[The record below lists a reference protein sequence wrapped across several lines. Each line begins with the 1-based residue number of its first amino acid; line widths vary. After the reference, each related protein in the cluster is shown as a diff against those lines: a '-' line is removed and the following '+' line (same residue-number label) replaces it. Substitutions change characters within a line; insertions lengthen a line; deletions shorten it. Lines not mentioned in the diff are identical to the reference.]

1 MVTEWIAGSGPAIT
15 GWKATGFRGTT
26 MDLMLDDKVALV
38 CGASQG
44 LGLAIAQALAAE
56 GTAVA
61 LLARNADKLEAEAG
75 AIRQSGGR
83 AMAVAAD
90 LGDWASVAEA
100 LASVRRDFGDPDILV
115 NNSGPPPPVDVT
127 EVDPELWR
135 AQFEAMVLT
144 LMRLTE
150 AVLPAMRQRGFGRIL
165 TVASTSIIEPIPRL
179 AISNALRAA
188 LALWMKTLAGQVAG
202 DGVTV
207 NLVLPGSFATAR
219 LASMNRMAAEA
230 QGIPEDEVAARAT
243 AAIPAGR
250 YGRPGEFADMAAF
263 LASPRAAY
271 VTGTAI
277 RIDGGNMRSL

>member
-1 MVTEWIAGSGPAIT
+1 
-15 GWKATGFRGTT
+15 

-56 GTAVA
+56 GAAVA
-61 LLARNADKLEAEAG
+61 LLARDAARLEAEAG
-75 AIRQSGGR
+75 AIRQNGGR
-83 AMAVAAD
+83 ALAVPAD

-100 LASVRRDFGDPDILV
+100 LATARREFGDPDILV

-127 EVDPELWR
+127 KVDPELWR

-150 AVLPAMRQRGFGRIL
+150 AVLPAMRHRRFGRIL
-165 TVASTSIIEPIPRL
+165 TVASTTIIEPLPNL
-179 AISNALRAA
+179 ALSNALRAA
-188 LALWMKTLAGQVAG
+188 LAMWMKTLAGEVAA

-219 LASMNRMAAEA
+219 LESMNRMAAEA
-230 QGIPEDEVAARAT
+230 EGRSEVEIAAQAT

-250 YGRPGEFADMAAF
+250 FGRPSEFADVTAF

-271 VTGTAI
+271 VTGTMI
-277 RIDGGNMRSL
+277 RIDGGLTGVL

>member
-1 MVTEWIAGSGPAIT
+1 
-15 GWKATGFRGTT
+15 

-44 LGLAIAQALAAE
+44 LGLAIAKGLAAE
-56 GTAVA
+56 GAAVA

-75 AIRQSGGR
+75 AIRQAGGR
-83 AMAVAAD
+83 AMAAPAD
-90 LGDWASVAEA
+90 LGDWDSVARALEA
-100 LASVRRDFGDPDILV
+100 VRREFGEPDILV

-127 EVDPELWR
+127 KVEPDLWR
-135 AQFEAMVLT
+135 AQFEAMMLT

-150 AVLPAMRQRGFGRIL
+150 AVLPEMRRQGFGRIL
-165 TVASTSIIEPIPRL
+165 TVASTSIVEPIPAL
-179 AISNALRAA
+179 AISNALRAG

-219 LASMNRMAAEA
+219 LDSMNARKAEA
-230 QGIPEDEVAARAT
+230 EGIPVEDLAARAS

-250 YGRPGEFADMAAF
+250 YGRPDEFADITTF
-263 LASPRAAY
+263 LASPRAGY
-271 VTGTAI
+271 VTGTAV
-277 RIDGGNMRSL
+277 RIDGGNTGSL

>member
-1 MVTEWIAGSGPAIT
+1 MSAIVAGAL
-15 GWKATGFRGTT
+15 RGAT

-44 LGLAIAQALAAE
+44 LGAAIAQALAAE
-56 GTAVA
+56 GAAVA
-61 LLARNADKLEAEAG
+61 LLARNAGKLETEAS
-75 AIRQSGGR
+75 AIRDKGGR

-100 LASVRRDFGDPDILV
+100 LATVRRDFGDPDILI

-127 EVDPELWR
+127 QVDPDLWR
-135 AQFEAMVLT
+135 AQFEAMVLS

-150 AVLPAMRQRGFGRIL
+150 SVLPAMRQRRFGRIL
-165 TVASTSIIEPIPRL
+165 TVASTSIIQPIPNL

-219 LASMNRMAAEA
+219 LESMNRMAAEA
-230 QGIPEDEVAARAT
+230 KGLSVDEVAARAT

-250 YGRPGEFADMAAF
+250 YGRPSEFADMTVF
-263 LASPRAAY
+263 LASPRAGY
-271 VTGTAI
+271 VTGTTI
-277 RIDGGNMRSL
+277 RIDGGNTGVL

>member
-1 MVTEWIAGSGPAIT
+1 
-15 GWKATGFRGTT
+15 

-56 GTAVA
+56 GAAVA
-61 LLARNADKLEAEAG
+61 LLARNRARLEAEAG
-75 AIRQSGGR
+75 AIRQKGGR

-90 LGDWASVAEA
+90 LSDWASVAEA
-100 LASVRRDFGDPDILV
+100 LGDVRRDFGDPDILI

-127 EVDPELWR
+127 KVDPELWR
-135 AQFEAMVLT
+135 SQFEAMVLT

-150 AVLPAMRQRGFGRIL
+150 AVLPAMRRRGFGRIL
-165 TVASTSIIEPIPRL
+165 TVASTSIVEPIPDL

-207 NLVLPGSFATAR
+207 NLVLPGSFTTAR
-219 LASMNRMAAEA
+219 LESMNRKAAAA
-230 QGIPEDEVAARAT
+230 QGVSVDEFAARST

-250 YGRPGEFADMAAF
+250 YGRPSEFADVTAF

-271 VTGTAI
+271 VTGTTV
-277 RIDGGNMRSL
+277 RIDGGSTGVL

>member
-1 MVTEWIAGSGPAIT
+1 
-15 GWKATGFRGTT
+15 

-56 GTAVA
+56 GAAVA
-61 LLARNADKLEAEAG
+61 LLARNADKLEAEAQ

-83 AMAVAAD
+83 AMAAPAD
-90 LGDWASVAEA
+90 LGDWDSVAGA
-100 LASVRRDFGDPDILV
+100 LASVRREFGEPDILV
-115 NNSGPPPPVDVT
+115 NNSGPPPPIDVT
-127 EVDPELWR
+127 RVEPELWR
-135 AQFEAMVLT
+135 TQFEAMVLT

-150 AVLPAMRQRGFGRIL
+150 AVLPAMRRRGFGRIL
-165 TVASTSIIEPIPRL
+165 TVASTSIVAPIPNL

-188 LALWMKTLAGQVAG
+188 LALWMKTLAGQVAA

-230 QGIPEDEVAARAT
+230 EGVSVEERAARAT
-243 AAIPAGR
+243 AAIPARR
-250 YGRPGEFADMAAF
+250 YGRPSEFADMTAF

-271 VTGTAI
+271 VTGTMV
-277 RIDGGNMRSL
+277 RIDGGNTDVL

>member
-1 MVTEWIAGSGPAIT
+1 
-15 GWKATGFRGTT
+15 

-44 LGLAIAQALAAE
+44 LGLAIARALAAE
-56 GTAVA
+56 GVAVG
-61 LLARNADKLEAEAG
+61 LLARNADRLQTEAA
-75 AIRQSGGR
+75 AIRRNGGR
-83 AMAVAAD
+83 AMAAPAD
-90 LGDWASVAEA
+90 LGDWNSVAAA
-100 LASVRRDFGDPDILV
+100 LAAVRREFGDIDILV

-127 EVDPELWR
+127 CVDPDLWR
-135 AQFEAMVLT
+135 SQFEAMVLS

-150 AVLPAMRQRGFGRIL
+150 AVLPQMRQRGFGRIL
-165 TVASTSIIEPIPRL
+165 TVASTSIIEPIPGL

-207 NLVLPGSFATAR
+207 NMVLPGSFATAR
-219 LASMNRMAAEA
+219 LESMNRMAAEA
-230 QGIPEDEVAARAT
+230 QGVPVDDVAARAT

-250 YGRPGEFADMAAF
+250 YGQPNEFADMTTF

-271 VTGTAI
+271 VTGTSV
-277 RIDGGNMRSL
+277 RIDGGKTGSL

>member
-1 MVTEWIAGSGPAIT
+1 
-15 GWKATGFRGTT
+15 

-44 LGLAIAQALAAE
+44 LGLAIGQSLAAE

-61 LLARNADKLEAEAG
+61 LLARNGDKLEAEAG
-75 AIRQSGGR
+75 AIRQTGGR
-83 AMAVAAD
+83 AMAVPAD
-90 LGDWASVAEA
+90 LGDWDSVAAA
-100 LASVRRDFGDPDILV
+100 LAAVRREFGEPDILV

-127 EVDPELWR
+127 TVEPELWR

-165 TVASTSIIEPIPRL
+165 TVASTSIVEPIPKL
-179 AISNALRAA
+179 AISNALRAG
-188 LALWMKTLAGQVAG
+188 LALWMKTLAGQVAR

-219 LASMNRMAAEA
+219 LQSMNAMAAEA
-230 QGIPEDEVAARAT
+230 EGVPVDELAARAS

-250 YGRPGEFADMAAF
+250 YGRPDEFADMTTF

-271 VTGTAI
+271 VTGTAV
-277 RIDGGNMRSL
+277 RIDGGNTRSL

>member
-1 MVTEWIAGSGPAIT
+1 
-15 GWKATGFRGTT
+15 
-26 MDLMLDDKVALV
+26 MDLMLSDKAALV

-44 LGLAIAQALAAE
+44 LGLAIAKALAAE
-56 GTAVA
+56 GVAVA
-61 LLARNADKLEAEAG
+61 LLARNAAKLEAEAA
-75 AIRQSGGR
+75 AIRQDGGR
-83 AMAVAAD
+83 ALAVPAD

-100 LASVRRDFGDPDILV
+100 LAAVRREFGDPDILV

-127 EVDPELWR
+127 KVDPELWR
-135 AQFEAMVLT
+135 AQFESMVLT

-165 TVASTSIIEPIPRL
+165 TVASTSIVEPIPNL

-219 LASMNRMAAEA
+219 LESMNRMAAEA
-230 QGIPEDEVAARAT
+230 EGISVDEVAARTT
-243 AAIPAGR
+243 AALPARR
-250 YGRPGEFADMAAF
+250 YGRPSEFADVTAF

-277 RIDGGNMRSL
+277 RIDGGNTGSL

>member
-1 MVTEWIAGSGPAIT
+1 
-15 GWKATGFRGTT
+15 
-26 MDLMLDDKVALV
+26 MDLMLADKVALV

-56 GTAVA
+56 GAAVA
-61 LLARNADKLEAEAG
+61 LLARNAAKLENETG

-100 LASVRRDFGDPDILV
+100 LAAVRREFGDPHILI
-115 NNSGPPPPVDVT
+115 NNCGPPPPVDVT
-127 EVDPELWR
+127 KVDPELWR
-135 AQFEAMVLT
+135 TQFEAMVLT

-150 AVLPAMRQRGFGRIL
+150 AVLPAMRRRGFGRIL
-165 TVASTSIIEPIPRL
+165 TVASTSIVEPIPNL

-207 NLVLPGSFATAR
+207 NLMLPGSFATAR
-219 LASMNRMAAEA
+219 LQSMNRLAAEA
-230 QGIPEDEVAARAT
+230 EGVSPDEFAARSA

-250 YGRPGEFADMAAF
+250 YGSPSEFADVACF

-271 VTGTAI
+271 VTGTMV
-277 RIDGGNMRSL
+277 RIDGGNTSVL